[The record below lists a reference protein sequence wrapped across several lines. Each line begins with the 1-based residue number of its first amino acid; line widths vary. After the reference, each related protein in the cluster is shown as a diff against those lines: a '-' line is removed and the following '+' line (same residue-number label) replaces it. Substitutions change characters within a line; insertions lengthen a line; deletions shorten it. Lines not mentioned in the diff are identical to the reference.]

1 MYIYILLYCI
11 IYNYIY
17 ISLKTSPLLPVYP
30 MAYSWCFFGFAASSV
45 LPGISEDHRPISI
58 GKEIKDI

>member
-1 MYIYILLYCI
+1 MYIYIHCCIVLYI
-11 IYNYIY
+11 IIY

>member
-1 MYIYILLYCI
+1 MLYCI
-11 IYNYIY
+11 
-17 ISLKTSPLLPVYP
+17 ISLKTSPLLTVYP

-58 GKEIKDI
+58 GKEIRYI